1 MAKSF
6 GSFEGGKSPEEVDKN
21 NEVLGEDS
29 EFDEEFDNKWDDED
43 VKDNSESGH
52 NEADEEDVIKK
63 KCIREDLE
71 GQKHPETEV
80 PYERKVID
88 ADGKKV
94 EGVFPQFKSEYD
106 TQLPEDMYKADDPTQ
121 MKYCTRQLRE
131 EMKNNSELAE
141 KFDERQLQQ
150 IEKGAQKIDGYT
162 WHHTEEP
169 GKIQLVDEDEHADT
183 PHTGGRSIW
192 GGGKECR

>member
-1 MAKSF
+1 MSRNF
-6 GSFEGGKSPEEVDKN
+6 GNFEGGESPEEVDKN
-21 NEVLGEDS
+21 NEVPEEES
-29 EFDEEFDNKWDDED
+29 EFENDFDNKWDDNEEVEESKETND
-43 VKDNSESGH
+43 VGKDG
-52 NEADEEDVIKK
+52 VIKK

-71 GQKHPETEV
+71 GQKYPETGV
-80 PYERKVID
+80 PYERKVVD
-88 ADGKKV
+88 VDGQKV
-94 EGVFPQFKSEYD
+94 EGVFPQFKSEYE
-106 TQLPEDMYKADDPTQ
+106 TQLPEDMYKVDDPTQ
-121 MKYCTRQLRE
+121 MKYCTNQLRE
-131 EMKNNSELAE
+131 EIKNNPELAE

-169 GKIQLVDEDEHADT
+169 GKMQLVDEDEHADT

>member
-1 MAKSF
+1 MSRNF
-6 GSFEGGKSPEEVDKN
+6 GNFEGGESPEEVDKN
-21 NEVLGEDS
+21 NEVPEEES
-29 EFDEEFDNKWDDED
+29 EFENDFDNKWDDNEEVEESKETND
-43 VKDNSESGH
+43 ADKDG
-52 NEADEEDVIKK
+52 VIKK

-71 GQKHPETEV
+71 GQKHPETGV
-80 PYERKVID
+80 PYERKVVD
-88 ADGKKV
+88 VDGQKV
-94 EGVFPQFKSEYD
+94 EGVFPQFKSEYE
-106 TQLPEDMYKADDPTQ
+106 TQLPEDMYKVDDPTQ
-121 MKYCTRQLRE
+121 MKYCTNQLRE
-131 EMKNNSELAE
+131 EIKNNPELAE

-169 GKIQLVDEDEHADT
+169 GKMQLVDEDEHADT